1 MHPRM
6 LAIATGCSGGT
17 CPAVYDD
24 DPDLPPDE
32 LVIVGKPPET
42 GLLHR
47 LSNRIA
53 DDEQANSRQISQLH
67 EQFLR
72 LRRQIEFFGAL
83 RRVGLPAAASRTTPI
98 ELARLET
105 ALTALVASQ
114 FKRVSVHQILDH

>member
-47 LSNRIA
+47 LRTASPTT
-53 DDEQANSRQISQLH
+53 SRPL
-67 EQFLR
+67 
-72 LRRQIEFFGAL
+72 
-83 RRVGLPAAASRTTPI
+83 
-98 ELARLET
+98 
-105 ALTALVASQ
+105 
-114 FKRVSVHQILDH
+114 